1 MCFIGMHVWLFVS
14 LIIIAIQIGFAQP
27 TYDFGEPDFETL
39 INVTLIREG
48 GRLSEQT
55 FSVSISVGRTIDIPP
70 ATLEF
75 VDEDSADYRIDAPA
89 DFVSLIFPPFQQNI
103 TFTFYLFGD
112 EIPEG
117 VEAFRATSTPSQNFP
132 NFGPPSM
139 GGAFVSTEVRI
150 IDNDCEFIIYL

>member
-1 MCFIGMHVWLFVS
+1 MVVC
-14 LIIIAIQIGFAQP
+14 LIIIIDIQIGFAQP

-39 INVTLIREG
+39 ITNVTLIKEG

-55 FSVSISVGRTIDIPP
+55 FSVSISVGGTIDIPP

-75 VDEDSADYRIDAPA
+75 VDEDSADYRITAPA
-89 DFVSLIFPPFQQNI
+89 NFVSLIFSPFEQNI
-103 TFTFYLFGD
+103 TFPFFLFGD

-139 GGAFVSTEVRI
+139 GGAFASTDITI
-150 IDNDCEFIIYL
+150 IDNDCKFI